1 MEVLAIQSVDGL
13 GGFFWGFHRDEC
25 EATRA
30 SGFTVCWEGYVE
42 DVAELAE
49 ELREFL
55 AAKLFESGRL
65 TLGQAAEVAGQPV
78 WQFMES
84 ISRLGVSV
92 INMNLEMLEDD
103 LAAA

>member
-1 MEVLAIQSVDGL
+1 MTTLQIPVDDRWLLRAGL
-13 GGFFWGFHRDEC
+13 
-25 EATRA
+25 
-30 SGFTVCWEGYVE
+30 S
-42 DVAELAE
+42 VAELAN

-55 AAKLFESGRL
+55 AAKLYESGRL

>member
-1 MEVLAIQSVDGL
+1 MTTLQIPVDERWLLRAGL
-13 GGFFWGFHRDEC
+13 
-25 EATRA
+25 
-30 SGFTVCWEGYVE
+30 S
-42 DVAELAE
+42 VAELAN

>member
-1 MEVLAIQSVDGL
+1 MTTLQIPVDERWLLRAGL
-13 GGFFWGFHRDEC
+13 
-25 EATRA
+25 
-30 SGFTVCWEGYVE
+30 S
-42 DVAELAE
+42 VAELAE

>member
-1 MEVLAIQSVDGL
+1 MTTLQIPVDERWLLRAGL
-13 GGFFWGFHRDEC
+13 
-25 EATRA
+25 
-30 SGFTVCWEGYVE
+30 S
-42 DVAELAE
+42 VAELAN

-92 INMNLEMLEDD
+92 INMNVEMLEDD

>member
-1 MEVLAIQSVDGL
+1 MTTLQIPVDERWLLRAGL
-13 GGFFWGFHRDEC
+13 
-25 EATRA
+25 
-30 SGFTVCWEGYVE
+30 S
-42 DVAELAE
+42 VAELAN

-92 INMNLEMLEDD
+92 INMNMEMLEDD

>member
-1 MEVLAIQSVDGL
+1 MTTLEIPVDDRWLLRAGL
-13 GGFFWGFHRDEC
+13 
-25 EATRA
+25 
-30 SGFTVCWEGYVE
+30 S
-42 DVAELAE
+42 VAELAN

-55 AAKLFESGRL
+55 AAKLCESGRL

-78 WQFMES
+78 WQFIET

-92 INMNLEMLEDD
+92 INMNLAMLEDD

>member
-1 MEVLAIQSVDGL
+1 MTTLQIPVDERWLLRAGL
-13 GGFFWGFHRDEC
+13 
-25 EATRA
+25 
-30 SGFTVCWEGYVE
+30 S
-42 DVAELAE
+42 VAELTN

-65 TLGQAAEVAGQPV
+65 TLGQAAELAGQPV
-78 WQFMES
+78 LQFMET

-92 INMNLEMLEDD
+92 INMNMEMLQHD

>member
-1 MEVLAIQSVDGL
+1 MTTLQIPVDERWLLRAGL
-13 GGFFWGFHRDEC
+13 
-25 EATRA
+25 
-30 SGFTVCWEGYVE
+30 S
-42 DVAELAE
+42 VAELAD

-92 INMNLEMLEDD
+92 INMNMEMLEDD

>member
-1 MEVLAIQSVDGL
+1 MTTLQIPVDERWLLRAGL
-13 GGFFWGFHRDEC
+13 
-25 EATRA
+25 
-30 SGFTVCWEGYVE
+30 S
-42 DVAELAE
+42 VAELAE

-92 INMNLEMLEDD
+92 INMNLDMLEDD